1 MTPRDYQM
9 PSIQYLANIR
19 RGILQAPAGSG
30 KTFMAGAALADC
42 LSRREGV
49 ATVKVLCNTIEQ
61 KGQWQDAFGHF
72 PIIAKKAAVEI
83 SCHAA
88 SLDTWDADLLI
99 VDECHR
105 SASASWS
112 AAINQAPKAR
122 WGVSATPWAD
132 PERDAILRKLFGSN
146 FYEVKRDALVEDGH
160 LAPARVL
167 YLDADCE
174 GIRAKI
180 DALAADLIE
189 KRKRKMPFLFKH
201 EASERKQINQ
211 CKWQAA
217 QQIGLWENEA
227 RDWLIVSNANRKI
240 CDGHHV
246 IILVGKIE
254 HGERLLPAIPGAVLC
269 YSGMGKKR
277 RREAIEGFKAS
288 DIRAL
293 IATSMLDEG
302 SDFPIADC
310 LIIAS
315 AGRSFRKSVQSTGRV
330 LRPYKNKDCGLIIDF
345 KDNFH
350 PMLKRQSQARLK
362 VYRSLGYKMIDE

>member
-1 MTPRDYQM
+1 
-9 PSIQYLANIR
+9 
-19 RGILQAPAGSG
+19 
-30 KTFMAGAALADC
+30 MASAALADC

-112 AAINQAPKAR
+112 AAINQAPNAR

-132 PERDAILRKLFGSN
+132 PERDAILRELFGSS
-146 FYEVKRDALVEDGH
+146 FHEVKRDTLVEDGH

-174 GIRAKI
+174 GIRGQI
-180 DALAADLIE
+180 EELAANLIE

-211 CKWQAA
+211 CRWQAA

-277 RREAIEGFKAS
+277 RREAIEGFKAGS
-288 DIRAL
+288 IRC
-293 IATSMLDEG
+293 IISTSLADEG
-302 SDFPIADC
+302 LDCPIADC
-310 LIIAS
+310 VIMAS
-315 AGRSFRKSVQSTGRV
+315 AGKSFRQVVQRTGRI
-330 LRPYKNKDCGLIIDF
+330 LRKFDGKSEGVIIDF
-345 KDNFH
+345 KDSFS
-350 PMLKRQSQARLK
+350 PMLRRQSLSRKKIYTSLK
-362 VYRSLGYKMIDE
+362 YSFDE

>member
-1 MTPRDYQM
+1 MTPRPYQR
-9 PSIQYLANIR
+9 PAIDFLAQTR

-30 KTFMAGAALADC
+30 KTFMASAALADC
-42 LSRREGV
+42 LSRREGK

-72 PIIAKKAAVEI
+72 QIIAKKAAVEI

-132 PERDAILRKLFGSN
+132 PERDAILRKLFGSS

-174 GIRAKI
+174 AIRAKI

-201 EASERKQINQ
+201 EASERKQVNQ

-217 QQIGLWENEA
+217 QQIGLWQNEA

-254 HGERLLPAIPGAVLC
+254 HGERLLPAIQGAVLC

-277 RREAIEGFKAS
+277 RREAIDGFRAG

-293 IATSMLDEG
+293 IATSIFEEG
-302 SDFPIADC
+302 FDAPIADC
-310 LIIAS
+310 IILAS
-315 AGRSFRKSVQSTGRV
+315 AGKSARKTIQSTGRV
-330 LRPYKNKDCGLIIDF
+330 LRKFDGKDCGIVIDF
-345 KDNFH
+345 KDSFH
-350 PMLKRQSQARLK
+350 PMLARQSQARRGIYKELK
-362 VYRSLGYKMIDE
+362 YIF

>member
-9 PSIQYLANIR
+9 PAIQYLANIR

-30 KTFMAGAALADC
+30 KTFMASAALADC
-42 LSRREGV
+42 LSRREGK

-61 KGQWQDAFGHF
+61 KCQWQDAFLHF

-227 RDWLIVSNANRKI
+227 RDWLIVSNANRK
-240 CDGHHV
+240 C
-246 IILVGKIE
+246 
-254 HGERLLPAIPGAVLC
+254 
-269 YSGMGKKR
+269 
-277 RREAIEGFKAS
+277 
-288 DIRAL
+288 
-293 IATSMLDEG
+293 ATG
-302 SDFPIADC
+302 I
-310 LIIAS
+310 
-315 AGRSFRKSVQSTGRV
+315 T
-330 LRPYKNKDCGLIIDF
+330 
-345 KDNFH
+345 
-350 PMLKRQSQARLK
+350 
-362 VYRSLGYKMIDE
+362 